1 MLSEVL
7 KTLFTAMLPVLEIRG
22 AIPVGVA
29 AGLDP
34 WLAFA
39 VGIVGN
45 MLPIP
50 FILMF
55 LKKVFKQTLALLF
68 V

>member
-34 WLAFA
+34 WLALSLITNSETTRQAETTQSALSFKK
-39 VGIVGN
+39 N
-45 MLPIP
+45 NRD
-50 FILMF
+50 FI
-55 LKKVFKQTLALLF
+55 
-68 V
+68 